1 MSAAAARPQAGGEA
15 LPLVQRL
22 VSVLWPSFLVAGL
35 GTVGLFTAFDPRE
48 IGQCLGREVDRL
60 GAYTV
65 GFFVLWALTALS
77 SALTCYFRRPCHT
90 PRETED

>member
-1 MSAAAARPQAGGEA
+1 MSAAATRPHTGDEA

-35 GTVGLFTAFDPRE
+35 GTVVLFTALDPRE
-48 IGQCLGREVDRL
+48 IGQCLGHQVDRL

-65 GFFVLWALTALS
+65 GFFALWALTALS

>member
-1 MSAAAARPQAGGEA
+1 MSASTTRPREVGEA

-22 VSVLWPSFLVAGL
+22 ASVLWPSFLLAGL

-48 IGQCLGREVDRL
+48 VGACLGREVDRL

-65 GFFVLWALTALS
+65 GFFLLWALTASS
-77 SALTCYFRRPCHT
+77 SALTCYFRRPCT
-90 PRETED
+90 PAQGG